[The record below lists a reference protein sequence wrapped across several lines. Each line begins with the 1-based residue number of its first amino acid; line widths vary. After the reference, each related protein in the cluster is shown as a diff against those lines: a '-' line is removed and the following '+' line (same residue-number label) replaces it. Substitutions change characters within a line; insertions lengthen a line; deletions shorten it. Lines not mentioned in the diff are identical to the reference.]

1 MCQWPPGLTILLCLA
16 IWLVHVVGQQ
26 GGLVKTTMKVGEFGP
41 EFEIEF
47 LPTMAGVRAIAR
59 KFCDERRADFGITTD
74 NLLSSCLEPVV
85 EYLDKVVEQ
94 RQSSF
99 GERSSSGKAQE
110 ISVPLRIG
118 EDEFLITFTATEEA
132 ASEMAVRFC
141 RERGTTFGITD
152 DNFQTDCVIPIG
164 DYLRRSVPTK
174 AIEELPPSP
183 SLLNDVEVSMKI
195 GDKIFDLAWNSK
207 YNSAE
212 NMARQFCLQHASQSL
227 NIAIEACIPPVQN
240 HLKKAGTPIDYRSK
254 NGRVKERAADG
265 KSGPQLVKAKIK
277 IAGEEYEFRYEPTK
291 DDAIAKATEFCRET
305 GPSLG
310 VLEDTMDEQCVKPIV
325 GTLVDAIDLVAEAN

>member
-1 MCQWPPGLTILLCLA
+1 MYGMVGLLRLSVALCTCICYVLC
-16 IWLVHVVGQQ
+16 Q
-26 GGLVKTTMKVGEFGP
+26 GGLIKTTMKVGGALEY
-41 EFEIEF
+41 EIEF
-47 LPTMAGVRAIAR
+47 VPTLAGVRAIAR
-59 KFCDERRADFGITTD
+59 KFCDERRADFGITAD
-74 NLLSSCLEPVV
+74 NLLSSCLDPVV

-94 RQSSF
+94 RQSSV
-99 GERSSSGKAQE
+99 GGSNGGKLEE

-141 RERGTTFGITD
+141 KERGSTFGITD

-164 DYLRRSVPTK
+164 DYLRRSVPTR
-174 AIEELPPSP
+174 AIEDLPPSP

-212 NMARQFCLQHASQSL
+212 NMARQFCLQHASKSL

-240 HLKKAGTPIDYRSK
+240 HLKKAGTPIDNRSR
-254 NGRVKERAADG
+254 NGRVKERAVDKKA
-265 KSGPQLVKAKIK
+265 GPQLVKAKIK
-277 IAGEEYEFRYEPTK
+277 IAGEEYEFRYAPTNT
-291 DDAIAKATEFCRET
+291 DALAKATEFCRET

-310 VLEDTMDEQCVKPIV
+310 VHEDSMEEQCVKPIV
-325 GTLVDAIDLVAEAN
+325 GTLVDAIDMVAETD